1 MSNISITLMEECD
14 LEAVLEVS
22 SLSLK
27 ESWSKE
33 SFKKELFN
41 PLAKYLVAKENN
53 KVIGFAGVWT
63 IVDEGHITNI
73 AVHPKFRKRGIG
85 NILLSSLIEHCKNWG
100 CNSLTLEVRA
110 SNTPAQN
117 LYKKY
122 NFKEE
127 GIRKKYYKDNN
138 EDAIIM
144 WCR

>member
-117 LYKKY
+117 L
-122 NFKEE
+122 
-127 GIRKKYYKDNN
+127 
-138 EDAIIM
+138 
-144 WCR
+144 

>member
-33 SFKKELFN
+33 SFKKELSN
-41 PLAKYLVAKENN
+41 PLAKYLVAKGNN

-73 AVHPKFRKRGIG
+73 AVHPNFRKKGIG
-85 NILLSSLIEHCKNWG
+85 SILLSSLIEHCKNWG

-144 WCR
+144 WYR

>member
-1 MSNISITLMEECD
+1 MSNISLSLMEECD
-14 LEAVLEVS
+14 LEDVLEVS

-33 SFKKELFN
+33 SFKKELSN

-73 AVHPKFRKRGIG
+73 AVRPNFRENGIG
-85 NILLSSLIEHCKNWG
+85 SMLLSSLIEHCKNWG
-100 CNSLTLEVRA
+100 CTSLTLEVRA

-144 WCR
+144 WYR

>member
-1 MSNISITLMEECD
+1 MNKITLSLMEECD
-14 LEAVLEVS
+14 LGDVLEVS

-33 SFKKELFN
+33 SFKKELCN
-41 PLAKYLVAKENN
+41 PLAKYLVAKEND

-73 AVHPKFRKRGIG
+73 AVHPDFRKKGIG
-85 NILLSSLIEHCKNWG
+85 STLLSSLIEHCKNWG
-100 CNSLTLEVRA
+100 CPSLTLEVRA
-110 SNTPAQN
+110 SNTPAQQ

-144 WCR
+144 WYR

>member
-33 SFKKELFN
+33 SFKKELSN
-41 PLAKYLVAKENN
+41 PLAKYLVAKGNN

-73 AVHPKFRKRGIG
+73 AVHPNFRKKGIG
-85 NILLSSLIEHCKNWG
+85 SILLSSLIEHCKNWG
-100 CNSLTLEVRA
+100 CNSLTLEVRS
-110 SNTPAQN
+110 SNTTSQN

-127 GIRKKYYKDNN
+127 VIRKKYYKDNN

-144 WCR
+144 WYR

>member
-1 MSNISITLMEECD
+1 MSNISLSLMEECD
-14 LEAVLEVS
+14 LEDVLEVS
-22 SLSLK
+22 SLSKRNLGV
-27 ESWSKE
+27 EE
-33 SFKKELFN
+33 SFKKELSN

-73 AVHPKFRKRGIG
+73 AVHPNFREKGIG
-85 NILLSSLIEHCKNWG
+85 SILLSSLIEHCKNWG

-122 NFKEE
+122 TFKEE

-138 EDAIIM
+138 EEM
-144 WCR
+144 LL

>member
-33 SFKKELFN
+33 AFKKELSN

-73 AVHPKFRKRGIG
+73 AVHPNFRGKGIG
-85 NILLSSLIEHCKNWG
+85 SILLSSLIEHCKNWG

-110 SNTPAQN
+110 SNAPAQN